1 MNNFRNLLLAFAAL
15 LALPLSAFA
24 HPGAAHQHSS
34 AEVLIVGGVVL
45 LVAVVIGVLGRRVSK
60 AEAVTKDDATQRGQ

>member
-1 MNNFRNLLLAFAAL
+1 MNNFRNFLRTLAAL

-45 LVAVVIGVLGRRVSK
+45 LAGVIGVLGRRVSK
-60 AEAVTKDDATQRGQ
+60 PEAASKDDATQRGQ